1 MATSQMFLA
10 MTSKSKTG
18 CHEVT
23 GEGWQLKGKFMEKI
37 IEYSPIIVVILMFF
51 VQQKIFVTPEQLEK
65 KHREIID
72 EIEEKYVSMN
82 SFIDL
87 KEQFSE
93 VKDKIDKIYDL
104 LIDLK

>member
-1 MATSQMFLA
+1 
-10 MTSKSKTG
+10 
-18 CHEVT
+18 
-23 GEGWQLKGKFMEKI
+23 MEKI

-72 EIEEKYVSMN
+72 EIEEKNVSMN

>member
-1 MATSQMFLA
+1 
-10 MTSKSKTG
+10 
-18 CHEVT
+18 
-23 GEGWQLKGKFMEKI
+23 MEKI
-37 IEYSPIIVVILMFF
+37 IEYSPIIVIILMFF
-51 VQQKIFVTPEQLEK
+51 IQQKIFVTPEQLEK

>member
-1 MATSQMFLA
+1 
-10 MTSKSKTG
+10 
-18 CHEVT
+18 
-23 GEGWQLKGKFMEKI
+23 MEKF
-37 IEYSPIIVVILMFF
+37 IEYSPIIIVVFMFF

-65 KHREIID
+65 KHREIIE
-72 EIEEKYVSMN
+72 EIEEKFVTIN